1 MIRKQNSHVDN
12 MEKALMV
19 WREEETRHIPL
30 SQSLTKSQALILFSC
45 VKADRDKTLQ
55 KQKVKAS
62 STWFMRL
69 KDTSCL
75 HNIKIQC
82 EAAGAD
88 TEVVASYPDLAKVIH
103 EGGYTEKQ
111 IFSVKERAFY

>member
-1 MIRKQNSHVDN
+1 MKSATPEKTLMIRKQNSHVDN
-12 MEKALMV
+12 MEKALMA

-30 SQSLTKSQALILFSC
+30 SQSLTKSQALTLFNC
-45 VKADRDKTLQ
+45 VKADRDKNLQ

-75 HNIKIQC
+75 HNIKIQG
-82 EAAGAD
+82 EAASDVKA
-88 TEVVASYPDLAKVIH
+88 VIQKV
-103 EGGYTEKQ
+103 
-111 IFSVKERAFY
+111 